1 MTQMLYQVGDTIII
15 NVLYMTL
22 CDGVDPLMLTVATLM
37 ALTSSSSEPR
47 SGTGTSTP

>member
-1 MTQMLYQVGDTIII
+1 VTQMLYQVGDTIII
-15 NVLYMTL
+15 NVLYMAL
-22 CDGVDPLMLTVATLM
+22 CDGVDPLM